1 MRVPLS
7 LTLPVRL
14 KFTTTH
20 PKREET
26 MKIDAPLVTIREP
39 ATSRQMTTKAG
50 AVKTIYSQRAEVETE
65 QMRVSVE
72 LEIDDPTKAHPVGS
86 KFYWNLTPDLVP
98 GRFGIE
104 LARRQTLVAVQA
116 AADKKAA

>member
-1 MRVPLS
+1 
-7 LTLPVRL
+7 
-14 KFTTTH
+14 
-20 PKREET
+20 
-26 MKIDAPLVTIREP
+26 MKIDAPIVTVREAP
-39 ATSRQMTTKAG
+39 TSRTVTTKQG
-50 AVKTIYSQRAEVETE
+50 TQKTIYSQRAEVETE

>member
-1 MRVPLS
+1 MALS

-20 PKREET
+20 PKREEA
-26 MKIDAPLVTIREP
+26 MKIDAPVITVIE
-39 ATSRQMTTKAG
+39 AVTSRIVTTSKG
-50 AVKTIYSQRAEVETE
+50 QQKTIYSQRAQVETE
-65 QMRVSVE
+65 QMRVSID
-72 LEIDDPTKAHPVGS
+72 LEVDDPTKAHPVGS

-104 LARRQTLVAVQA
+104 LARRQTLVAVQSP
-116 AADKKAA
+116 ADKKAA